1 MFKCE
6 IFGESD
12 VGVYAMHTVRDC
24 VGVWVQIWIKKS
36 GVGVI
41 SWLSQ
46 QHQLRA
52 ITILT
57 KIHIVSSSRSQYF
70 ELILTS

>member
-36 GVGVI
+36 GIGVI
-41 SWLSQ
+41 S
-46 QHQLRA
+46 
-52 ITILT
+52 
-57 KIHIVSSSRSQYF
+57 
-70 ELILTS
+70 